1 MQRAL
6 PRCGVG
12 STVND
17 AECLRAI
24 LHCYR
29 GCVIAPAGCG
39 KTDKIASAVA
49 MGEGRRLV
57 LTHTLAGVDALRA
70 RLKDKEAGQDSYQL
84 TTIAAWSLRLAT
96 AFPQRSGSRA
106 IMPRNDLEWNS
117 LYIAA
122 GSLLR
127 SRSIDSIIRA
137 SYSGAFV
144 DEYQDCTLS
153 QHGLIRALADLIPC
167 CIFGDHLQSVFGFRN
182 NKLPDWDKEI
192 LQAFPVV
199 ARLREPWRWK
209 RSNQILGD
217 WLLECRNDLES
228 KGQVDLRGSPIA
240 HEALVGNGNK
250 VHQEKVKLVLKSLR
264 KHGDEKSI
272 IIGNSQN
279 EAGRALLARD
289 VKACA
294 VESITCKR
302 LGTFV
307 KELNRSCGEARANV
321 VLELI
326 KDAVAGADVA
336 ALRRTLE
343 SVIKGKRRKQ
353 LDTQQTA
360 CVEIYNS
367 DRLEPIL
374 QLLEDIKRKNV
385 GWIYRR
391 ELYSVLCAALRVVVS
406 GGEKSLSDAIWDVQ
420 NRRRHAGRRFAK
432 RSIGSTLLV
441 KGLEFDHA
449 IIVDVEQLTRNELYV
464 ALTRGSHTVT
474 VISKSPILQAA
485 SR

>member
-1 MQRAL
+1 ML
-6 PRCGVG
+6 SCGVG

-17 AECLRAI
+17 TECLRAI
-24 LHCYR
+24 LSCRR

-39 KTDKIASAVA
+39 KTDKIASTVA
-49 MGEGRRLV
+49 MGQGRRLV
-57 LTHTLAGVDALRA
+57 LTHTLAGVDALRT
-70 RLKDKEAGQDSYQL
+70 RLKDKKAGQESYQL
-84 TTIAAWSLRLAT
+84 TTIAAWCLRLVS
-96 AFPQRSGSRA
+96 AFPQRSGSSVT
-106 IMPRNDLEWNS
+106 MPRNDLEWNAV
-117 LYIAA
+117 YISA
-122 GSLLR
+122 GNLLR
-127 SRSIDSIIRA
+127 SKSIDSVIKA
-137 SYSGAFV
+137 SYYGVFV
-144 DEYQDCTLS
+144 DEYQDCTMS
-153 QHGLIRALADLIPC
+153 QHDSVRALADLIPC
-167 CIFGDHLQSVFGFRN
+167 CIFGDHLQSIFGFRN
-182 NKLPDWDKEI
+182 NKLPDWDKEV

-199 ARLREPWRWK
+199 ARLGEPWRWK
-209 RSNQILGD
+209 KSNQALGA
-217 WLLECRNDLES
+217 WLLKCRNDLES
-228 KGQVDLRGSPIA
+228 KGQVDLRGGPIA
-240 HEALVGNGNK
+240 HEALVGNGIK
-250 VHQEKVKLVLKSLR
+250 AYQEKVRLVLKSLK
-264 KHGDEKSI
+264 KHEDGKSI

-279 EAGRALLARD
+279 ETGRALLARD

-307 KELNRSCGEARANV
+307 KQLNGSCREERANV
-321 VLELI
+321 VLKLI
-326 KDAVAGADVA
+326 RDAVAGADVA

-343 SVIKGKRRKQ
+343 SVIEGKRRKQ
-353 LDTQQTA
+353 LDAQQAA
-360 CVEIYNS
+360 CVEIYSS

-420 NRRRHAGRRFAK
+420 NRRRHAGRRFGK